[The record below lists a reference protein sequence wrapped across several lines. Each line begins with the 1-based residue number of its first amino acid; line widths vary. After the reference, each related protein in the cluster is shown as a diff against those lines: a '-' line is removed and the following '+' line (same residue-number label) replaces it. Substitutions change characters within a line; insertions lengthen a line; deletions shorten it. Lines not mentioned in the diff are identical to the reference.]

1 MVHVKE
7 GVSDAVKALE
17 LVYESQSGADV
28 TFKLTDGEIR
38 AHKWY
43 LSARLPYFRAMFES
57 EMIEART
64 NEVEINCD
72 CATFDGFL
80 RFLYCGQSPPGLGEM
95 PMNEALFELAS
106 RYGVD
111 KLSQLCLETLVRT
124 MKLDNSVD
132 EWLKEAKNVFQV
144 IDKRLESLPKSWA
157 RRIAGGLREDCGQ
170 ELEQRL
176 YLERKRINE
185 GYMRDDNV
193 NGTTFEE
200 YANSFSGLD
209 SAPAYEHV
217 DLVVTS
223 VLKACDQ
230 YDWAREFLLP
240 RAFSWV
246 RSVLGPDWLVG
257 GYFPMTDALG
267 VIKDRVGIFLS
278 FYEDY
283 EDYKRFKE
291 M

>member
-28 TFKLTDGEIR
+28 TFKLTDGELR

-43 LSARLPYFRAMFES
+43 LSARLPYFRVMFES
-57 EMIEART
+57 GMIEART

-157 RRIAGGLREDCGQ
+157 RKTKEDFGQ
-170 ELEQRL
+170 ELKERL
-176 YLERKRINE
+176 YLERERIE
-185 GYMRDDNV
+185 DGYV
-193 NGTTFEE
+193 STTFE

-283 EDYKRFKE
+283 KRYEEED
-291 M
+291 

>member
-57 EMIEART
+57 GMIEART
-64 NEVEINCD
+64 NVVEINCD

-223 VLKACDQ
+223 ILKACDQ

-246 RSVLGPDWLVG
+246 RSVLGPDGWAG
-257 GYFPMTDALG
+257 NFPMTDALG